1 MMNLSDGYTLSN
13 GVKIPCLGLGS
24 WKGDWELPDSAAVT
38 QAVQTALDAG
48 FRHIDTAAS
57 YRTEESVGDGSADG
71 QSDPYLSG
79 LCHDGGD

>member
-13 GVKIPCLGLGS
+13 GVKIPCLGLGT

-57 YRTEESVGDGSADG
+57 YRTEESVGEGIRRNIIIT
-71 QSDPYLSG
+71 
-79 LCHDGGD
+79 